1 MLGDTHDY
9 AAMATPTTSAPV
21 ANARVRPDRM
31 FCGGIVVSTAGE
43 KIGDL
48 DEHMRGST
56 LLLEKLAE
64 QAFGGLL
71 VASALDEN
79 IENKAILVDGTPQP
93 MLLPGDADN
102 NLASRAGDLTPTR
115 SQNRL
120 RAAYMPDVARAVFR
134 TAPEPI
140 PGARR
145 PPGFDIA
152 YGIST
157 LHQRFACA
165 RLSGSHLTGLLP
177 AFGCNAHYDRS

>member
-79 IENKAILVDGTPQP
+79 IENKAI
-93 MLLPGDADN
+93 
-102 NLASRAGDLTPTR
+102 
-115 SQNRL
+115 
-120 RAAYMPDVARAVFR
+120 MPDVARAVFR